1 MGVPGGYEKF
11 NYEDAIRQGIIALQL
26 EAEVKQRIAE
36 GLRKIMLQGQTV
48 EKTKQQKMLDDI
60 FAMDGED
67 SKYTSEEESEESSEQ
82 ENKKRSGKVNS
93 DANSQEDGEIEDV
106 DDAFEDFRKNNIE
119 EDTRIALAII

>member
-1 MGVPGGYEKF
+1 
-11 NYEDAIRQGIIALQL
+11 
-26 EAEVKQRIAE
+26 
-36 GLRKIMLQGQTV
+36 MLQGQTV